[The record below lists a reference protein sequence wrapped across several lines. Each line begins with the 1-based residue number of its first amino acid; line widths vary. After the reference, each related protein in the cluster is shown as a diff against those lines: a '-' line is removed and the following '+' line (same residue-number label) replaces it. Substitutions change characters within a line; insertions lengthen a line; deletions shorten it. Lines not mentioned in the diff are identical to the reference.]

1 MLQIPFTERQS
12 VLQVSV
18 SFPAKSTTLF
28 LHIEWLAASEGYQF
42 ISVNFSFSSA
52 QVIGVKVKKLT
63 LPGVFLVVFAC
74 VCVILS
80 VNSSKGFQGT
90 LIKTGGVETLK
101 STKVYNDLLTKKWQ
115 KALKLFFVS
124 CNDIESTVWPLLYGQ
139 IRSNIHKMTFTFK
152 TVLIF
157 AKYILCLY

>member
-18 SFPAKSTTLF
+18 SFPAKSTTLL

-52 QVIGVKVKKLT
+52 QVIGVKVWC
-63 LPGVFLVVFAC
+63 VFGSVC
-74 VCVILS
+74 VCVCYS
-80 VNSSKGFQGT
+80 VCKQLKRFSRNSDKNWGCRDLEVHQGLQWFIDQKMT
-90 LIKTGGVETLK
+90 KSLKTI
-101 STKVYNDLLTKKWQ
+101 
-115 KALKLFFVS
+115 FCVS